1 MTESEDSMTD
11 ESEESQGPASIDAK
25 RDATLVPRL
34 FQLADRKELPAEL
47 HEQAAHMTQVQELKT
62 GLEREYALKFHVR
75 AAHLRASARE
85 SAQPCAYDTIQAAC
99 SNVAKIARSGLC
111 EVYDLKRARAN
122 RDSQDLKGAML
133 RCGLRKQ
140 RYEIFFRTLLLLYSI
155 LLYHSLEFFVNIS
168 VLGQWV
174 WNGQTVCGRLCP
186 GTTWGFFS
194 KFSRGS
200 NSRTR
205 LRERPWKSRF
215 TWPCVMTKLTSSESC
230 LATVVGQPDTMCVR
244 FQCPIQSFGHQQ
256 GCYPCVASRTLGRGP
271 RRVERLVAG

>member
-1 MTESEDSMTD
+1 MTTSEDSMTD

-47 HEQAAHMTQVQELKT
+47 QELAAHMTQVQELKT

-140 RYEIFFRTLLLLYSI
+140 RYQFFAPYYSFMQFFSII
-155 LLYHSLEFFVNIS
+155 LLNFFVNMF
-168 VLGQWV
+168 VLGEWV
-174 WNGQTVCGRLCP
+174 WSGQTVCGPLCP
-186 GTTWGFFS
+186 GTTWGFFG

-205 LRERPWKSRF
+205 RRGRPWKSRF
-215 TWPCVMTKLTSSESC
+215 TWPCVMTKLTSSECC
-230 LATVVGQPDTMCVR
+230 LATVVGQPDTMCDR
-244 FQCPIQSFGHQQ
+244 FQCP
-256 GCYPCVASRTLGRGP
+256 GP
-271 RRVERLVAG
+271 KL